1 MIYKTLGNSDLK
13 ISSICL
19 GSMTWGEQNT
29 EAEGHEQLDY
39 AVAQGI
45 NFIDTAEMYPVFPK
59 SETYGLTEK
68 CLGSWLHKRQCRDKV
83 IIATKVVGPGLNG
96 AHIRGGSRFDR
107 KNIQFAIE
115 GSLKRLQTDYIDLYQ
130 LHWPDRNVNI
140 FGKLNYQHDENE
152 KATPLLETLSALAE
166 LVQAG
171 KVRYIGVSN
180 ETPWGVMTLLK
191 LAEQHNLPR
200 IVSIQNPYNLLNRS
214 YELNLAEISHRERIS
229 LLAYSPLAFGVLTGK
244 YLNGQQPSGARLT
257 LFPQFER
264 YAKSEQGTK
273 AIEAYVNLA
282 QKYGLAPAQMALAYV
297 NTRPFMT
304 SNIIGATT
312 MAQLKSNIDSL
323 HTVLSDEIL
332 AELEAIHTQYIFPCP

>member
-1 MIYKTLGNSDLK
+1 MLYNTLGHTDLK
-13 ISSICL
+13 VSLLCL
-19 GSMTWGEQNT
+19 GSMTWGQQNT

-39 AVAQGI
+39 ALDQGI
-45 NFIDTAEMYPVFPK
+45 NFIDTAEMYPVPPK
-59 SETYGLTEK
+59 PETYGLTEA
-68 CLGSWLHKRQCRDKV
+68 CLGSWLHKRHCRDKV

-96 AHIRGGSRFDR
+96 AHVRGGSRFDR
-107 KNIQFAIE
+107 KNIQLAIE
-115 GSLKRLQTDYIDLYQ
+115 GSLKRLQTDYVDLYQ

-140 FGKLNYQHDENE
+140 FGKISYQHDENE
-152 KATPLLETLSALAE
+152 QATPLLETLSALAE
-166 LVQAG
+166 LVQVG

-200 IVSIQNPYNLLNRS
+200 IVSIQNAYSLLNRS
-214 YELNLAEISHRERIS
+214 YELNLSEISHREKIS

-244 YLNGQQPSGARLT
+244 YLHGQQPPSARLT

-264 YAKSEQGTK
+264 YVKSESGIK
-273 AIEAYVNLA
+273 ATEAYVNVA
-282 QKYGLAPAQMALAYV
+282 KKYGLDPAQMALAYV

-312 MAQLKSNIDSL
+312 MDQLKTNIESV
-323 HTVLSDEIL
+323 HTKLSEELL
-332 AELEAIHTQYIFPCP
+332 AELEAIHMQYIFPCP